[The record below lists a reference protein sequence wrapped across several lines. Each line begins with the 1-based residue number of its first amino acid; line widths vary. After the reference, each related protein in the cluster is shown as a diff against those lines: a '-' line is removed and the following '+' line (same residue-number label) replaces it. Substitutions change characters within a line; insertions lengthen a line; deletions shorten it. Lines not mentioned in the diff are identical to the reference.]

1 MSYELAI
8 FDMDGTILDT
18 LTDLHECT
26 NRALTACKLPER
38 TYDEVRRFVGN
49 GIRVLIERA
58 VPENCE
64 QVVIDKVFKKFNKIY
79 KKHCADFTKP
89 YEGIVDLLS
98 TLRQK
103 GIKTAVVS
111 NKTDYAVQDLCVK
124 YFDGLFD
131 CAVGVREGLEKK
143 PSPEPINLVLDT
155 LGIDKSKAVYIGD
168 SEVDIATAANSGM
181 ECLTVL
187 WGFRTREE
195 VLAAGATMLV
205 NNVEDLI
212 QFF

>member
-89 YEGIVDLLS
+89 YEGIVDLPS

-168 SEVDIATAANSGM
+168 SEVDAATGKNAG
-181 ECLTVL
+181 LKTIGVL
-187 WGFRTREE
+187 WGFRDRKTLET
-195 VLAAGATMLV
+195 AGA
-205 NNVEDLI
+205 DHLI
-212 QFF
+212 ERPEELLQFV

>member
-18 LTDLHECT
+18 LTDLYECT

-38 TYDEVRRFVGN
+38 TYEEVRRFVGN

-131 CAVGVREGLEKK
+131 CVVGVREGLEKK

-168 SEVDIATAANSGM
+168 SEVDIQTAENAGM
-181 ECLTVL
+181 DCISVT
-187 WGFRTREE
+187 WGFRD
-195 VLAAGATMLV
+195 VLTLKQNGAVKLV
-205 NNVEDLI
+205 TSPIEIYESL
-212 QFF
+212 